1 MHVAQCQLHSAGKEA
16 PHRAAFVPAV
26 QAYAAAGGREQF
38 ASSRHL
44 CADQTKRHDKND
56 FKTTHQSQL
65 QIAVGIL
72 DCLAGVEKP
81 NCPKDRFKSVR
92 QDRLK
97 KNGAVDPAPKPEISP
112 LPNGSTANG
121 RTGVGRGRAETCYP
135 TRGRSDS
142 DCNTTAH
149 GHVTVSPAGR
159 SRGARDAGGRSQ
171 DGSNRELAGRTPGK
185 ILRAGDACASCGVVY
200 GGAISCGCGDLPAL
214 QAFRQPNALP
224 LRKSRYQR
232 YRVYWHLQVR
242 RRKRSQGRSGP
253 STRFLSVRVS

>member
-1 MHVAQCQLHSAGKEA
+1 MLIFSNSYLTFNVDVRDFQTSKISRFFLEVSKLVKLGSAA
-16 PHRAAFVPAV
+16 P
-26 QAYAAAGGREQF
+26 
-38 ASSRHL
+38 
-44 CADQTKRHDKND
+44 
-56 FKTTHQSQL
+56 
-65 QIAVGIL
+65 
-72 DCLAGVEKP
+72 
-81 NCPKDRFKSVR
+81 
-92 QDRLK
+92 
-97 KNGAVDPAPKPEISP
+97 
-112 LPNGSTANG
+112 
-121 RTGVGRGRAETCYP
+121 
-135 TRGRSDS
+135 
-142 DCNTTAH
+142 
-149 GHVTVSPAGR
+149 
-159 SRGARDAGGRSQ
+159 RDAGGRSQ